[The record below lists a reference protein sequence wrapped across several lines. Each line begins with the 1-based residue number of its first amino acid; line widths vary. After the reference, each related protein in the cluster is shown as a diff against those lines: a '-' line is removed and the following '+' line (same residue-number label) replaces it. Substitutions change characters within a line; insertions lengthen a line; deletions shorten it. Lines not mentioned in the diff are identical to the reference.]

1 MVTIR
6 PKVLKIT
13 GLAIIILVE
22 KLHSD
27 TKTGDLLNS
36 FLACLSATVC
46 LDARIGDLCNM
57 ICHWDGMGWNG
68 MGWLGMV
75 LGGIGWYGMVLDG
88 NVWDIMGWYGM
99 V

>member
-22 KLHSD
+22 KLHSV

-46 LDARIGDLCNM
+46 LVAYNGDLCNM
-57 ICHWDGMGWNG
+57 KSHWGGMGWDGMGWLGTG
-68 MGWLGMV
+68 MG
-75 LGGIGWYGMVLDG
+75 
-88 NVWDIMGWYGM
+88 
-99 V
+99 